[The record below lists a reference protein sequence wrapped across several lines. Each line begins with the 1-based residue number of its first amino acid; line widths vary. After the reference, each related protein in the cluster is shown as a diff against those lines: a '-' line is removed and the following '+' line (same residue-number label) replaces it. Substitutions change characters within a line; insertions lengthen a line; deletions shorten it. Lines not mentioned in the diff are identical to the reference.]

1 MNELERNVREHSRAR
16 PRSDRIEI
24 GQSGGHGGATSSKHA
39 RGVTS
44 PPLGEG
50 MTGTS
55 ITWHHYHTRSQWT
68 RRWSGT

>member
-1 MNELERNVREHSRAR
+1 MVAPFQNLDKPMNELERNVREHSRAR

-44 PPLGEG
+44 PPLE
-50 MTGTS
+50 
-55 ITWHHYHTRSQWT
+55 RA
-68 RRWSGT
+68 